1 MSMLPDLS
9 APRALCAL
17 RSPRQARILATI
29 SLLLV
34 VLAVTPAMAAVR
46 LVGLEPAAAAAPA
59 AALPDGATPVA
70 APAQDP
76 AQAPLVVS
84 LDASVESYLAFDAN
98 RPRDGAISGH
108 IFDPRHGE
116 LAISGVMVGLAADT
130 GTSYGTIQLWRGQ
143 TPTVIYSGE
152 PQGPID
158 WTLLRQAW
166 AGVRLSGQ
174 TKLEAG
180 LFLSPIGLESTLAR
194 DNWLWSGALLNV
206 AMPFFLS
213 GVRVAHALNETTTI
227 EAGLYGG
234 WTRLRASNIPG
245 TAVVRI
251 FGAPTWGIWQLLL
264 SSAPTRPGLGMD
276 GLGHVRG
283 WLVDGYVSAPLND
296 DVELA
301 AQLNGGAELW
311 KDGATQRAGTWAA
324 GEVWARYRLGERWK
338 LAGRAGV
345 FVQSG
350 DRQQVQ
356 GEDLGRFWWP
366 TSRVAEAA
374 LALQWAPTTTW
385 MLRAESRIDA
395 AAEPIY
401 SRADGTMTTTRPTFV
416 LGMAWTL

>member
-1 MSMLPDLS
+1 MSARPHL
-9 APRALCAL
+9 L
-17 RSPRQARILATI
+17 RLLATWGAT
-29 SLLLV
+29 
-34 VLAVTPAMAAVR
+34 LAAVCCLAAAPAQAAVR
-46 LVGLEPAAAAAPA
+46 LVGLVPATAPAPVAAAP
-59 AALPDGATPVA
+59 LPEGATPVA
-70 APAQDP
+70 APVAAP

-84 LDASVESYLAFDAN
+84 LDATVESYLAMDVN
-98 RPRDGAISGH
+98 RPRDGAIAGH

-130 GTSYGTIQLWRGQ
+130 GTSYGTVQLWRGQ
-143 TPTVIYSGE
+143 TPTIIYSGE

-166 AGVRLSGQ
+166 AGVRVNAR
-174 TKLEAG
+174 TRLEAG
-180 LFLSPIGLESTLAR
+180 LFLSPIGVESTLAR

-213 GVRVAHALNETTTI
+213 GARVAYALDDTTTV

-245 TAVVRI
+245 TALVRV
-251 FGAPTWGIWQLLL
+251 FGAPAWGSWQLLL

-276 GLGHVRG
+276 GVGHVRG
-283 WLVDGYVSAPLND
+283 WLVDATVSAPLND
-296 DVELA
+296 DVEIA

-311 KDGATQRAGTWAA
+311 KDGATQRAGTWGA
-324 GEVWARYRLGERWK
+324 GEVWARYRLAERWK

-350 DRQQVQ
+350 DRQQVR

-374 LALQWAPTTTW
+374 VALQWAPTPTW
-385 MLRAESRIDA
+385 MLRAEGRIDA
-395 AAEPIY
+395 AADAIY
-401 SRADGTMTTTRPTFV
+401 GRADGTMTTTRPTLA